1 MKRTLIIGLFA
12 MLIGGVGLFVSEK
25 LGVNPQNTI
34 FGVGTGVIAAI
45 VRIGTPLQR
54 LVGFLIGLA
63 LGTVLVAMQLG
74 ILPGGTNNLGVGL
87 SLIVVLVI
95 VGLIH
100 GLTSRRIQAWS
111 MLLGVLA
118 MAAGVYPEL
127 AADPFAAPGLFPAAA
142 LTQVAMAMIGFLAV
156 LPAQRF
162 PDETAL
168 AAGPKNSPTAT
179 DSQAGADS
187 AVGADQGADT
197 VHDAT
202 PVSSLDEIIGGKR

>member
-1 MKRTLIIGLFA
+1 MKRTMIIGLFA
-12 MLIGGVGLFVSEK
+12 MAIGAIGLIISEQ
-25 LGVNPQNTI
+25 LGMNAQNTI

-54 LVGFLIGLA
+54 LGGFLIGMA

-74 ILPGGTNNLGVGL
+74 VLPGGTNTVGVGI
-87 SLIVVLVI
+87 SLIVVLVV

-100 GLTSRRIQAWS
+100 GLTARRIQAWS

-127 AADPFAAPGLFPAAA
+127 AANPFSAVGLFPTAA
-142 LTQVAMAMIGFLAV
+142 LTQVAMGMIGFLAV

-162 PDETAL
+162 PDETAI
-168 AAGPKNSPTAT
+168 AAGPQQQNAPITDARDDESPV
-179 DSQAGADS
+179 D
-187 AVGADQGADT
+187 V
-197 VHDAT
+197 T
-202 PVSSLDEIIGGKR
+202 PVASLDEIIGGTR